1 MEERRSI
8 LPEVTGSIPVAA
20 LGQPV
25 IAQLEERLTVDQLV
39 TCSNQVDGNSV
50 TSGSQGLIAHV
61 FFGVIAQW
69 QSERLQFVWS
79 GVRLTLAP
87 LAETLWIMRGQE
99 FDPPIGCA
107 N

>member
-1 MEERRSI
+1 M
-8 LPEVTGSIPVAA
+8 
-20 LGQPV
+20 
-25 IAQLEERLTVDQLV
+25 TVDQLV

-99 FDPPIGCA
+99 FDSPIGCKPISTVEA
-107 N
+107 ALNPLTMVSFRQLSNSEMS